1 MPLKGIVDVGG
12 LPRHIGAPRA
22 KSAVPVDGPDPLTQ
36 KLALRLLFLIVLSFH
51 FQYEHFALRE
61 SDQVVRA
68 ELAND
73 APE

>member
-1 MPLKGIVDVGG
+1 
-12 LPRHIGAPRA
+12 
-22 KSAVPVDGPDPLTQ
+22 VPVDGPDPLTQ
-36 KLALRLLFLIVLSFH
+36 KLALRLLFLIVLSLQ
-51 FQYEHFALRE
+51 FQYEHFAVRE